1 MEGNFETGELVEFNN
16 DRPVH
21 RIYSVFQKMHKR
33 SLNFKNEYYDSKVKL
48 LTRVE
53 ELIRG
58 KIYDILSQR
67 EAQQKPLS
75 ARDLND
81 SLDYHSNGGEQ
92 MKQIREE
99 VYESK
104 PDQRKPRY
112 IELKEKGVP
121 PSPKKIYAP

>member
-1 MEGNFETGELVEFNN
+1 
-16 DRPVH
+16 
-21 RIYSVFQKMHKR
+21 MHKR

-81 SLDYHSNGGEQ
+81 SLD
-92 MKQIREE
+92 
-99 VYESK
+99 
-104 PDQRKPRY
+104 
-112 IELKEKGVP
+112 
-121 PSPKKIYAP
+121 

>member
-1 MEGNFETGELVEFNN
+1 
-16 DRPVH
+16 
-21 RIYSVFQKMHKR
+21 MHKR

-99 VYESK
+99 VYEPK
-104 PDQRKPRY
+104 PNQRKPRY